1 MVRNSTPSTS
11 HCAVQPGETVVEGGG
26 ASGAWPWSWQADRAT
41 SSTDPG
47 TVPAGC
53 SPELSQHWNDG
64 PPVGPG
70 VAAAASSS
78 VTA

>member
-26 ASGAWPWSWQADRAT
+26 ASGAWPCSWQADRAT
-41 SSTDPG
+41 SSTEPDF
-47 TVPAGC
+47 VPAGW
-53 SPELSQHWNDG
+53 SWGLSQHWNDA
-64 PPVGPG
+64 PPVVPVGA
-70 VAAAASSS
+70 VAASAS